1 MSLLGRIATHQQ
13 NGLEFCLAAEKRVE
27 ELTEPGDGEDGIVVG
42 GGRQKIGE
50 AVNDRKEKMEKKP
63 NKGERE
69 EGRRSDRKKKERK
82 YEGERE
88 SLFNKLKEQIK

>member
-50 AVNDRKEKMEKKP
+50 AVNDRKEKMEKKNP
-63 NKGERE
+63 IRERE
-69 EGRRSDRKKKERK
+69 KREEEATGRKKKENMR
-82 YEGERE
+82 ERE
-88 SLFNKLKEQIK
+88 KVCLIN